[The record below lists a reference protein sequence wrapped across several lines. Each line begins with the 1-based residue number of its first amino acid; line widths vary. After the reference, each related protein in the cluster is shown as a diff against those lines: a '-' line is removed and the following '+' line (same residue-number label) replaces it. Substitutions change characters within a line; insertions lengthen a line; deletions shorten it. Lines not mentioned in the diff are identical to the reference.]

1 MRASLD
7 STLLILANILA
18 VKAQSCP
25 DIHIFGARETSVAPG
40 FGSAGQL
47 VDMIIAD
54 HPGATSEAIDY
65 PACGGQASCGGV
77 QYGDSAKQG
86 TQAVTTAVNGLNQRC
101 PQTKIVL
108 VGYSQG
114 GQIMDNNI
122 CGGPDSGAGIS
133 DSSVLLSASAVQ
145 QVKAVIMLGDPRFV
159 SGLSYGVGTCTAGG
173 FDARP
178 AGFTCPNA
186 DKVQIYC
193 DSQDPFCCNGNDSNH
208 HQQYLVKEYFLAPNF
223 DMPPPPRGLIK
234 LGTILGD
241 LRGFHSFNLYHPQP
255 IPASQLLPV
264 ETQDS
269 VDIDILNLHSDHHP
283 LMERAL
289 GLIGQG
295 PRAPSRRPE
304 GDHKSYIKDTI
315 ENLDD
320 ESYKPSSK
328 FKRPVYMVTGL
339 KIARGASYSS
349 RVTSR
354 VAFGRDFALPR
365 NPIVSLDGE
374 SDDFIVAFK
383 VVQVRVNHKGEVKFE
398 EYNKKAVMK
407 FETSSEDENAPNDGM
422 PIAI

>member
-25 DIHIFGARETSVAPG
+25 DIHIFGARETSVSPG

-47 VDMIIAD
+47 VDMIKAD

-133 DSSVLLSASAVQ
+133 DSSVPLSASAVE

-208 HQQYLVKEYFLAPNF
+208 HQQYGQV
-223 DMPPPPRGLIK
+223 
-234 LGTILGD
+234 
-241 LRGFHSFNLYHPQP
+241 QP
-255 IPASQLLPV
+255 IPDSQLFPV

-269 VDIDILNLHSDHHP
+269 VDIDILNLHSNHHP
-283 LMERAL
+283 LTERAL
-289 GLIGQG
+289 GLIGRG
-295 PRAPSRRPE
+295 PRAPSRHPE
-304 GDHKSYIKDTI
+304 GDHKVISCEHLDTLGFTPSESYIKDTI

-320 ESYKPSSK
+320 ECLKPSSR

-339 KIARGASYSS
+339 KIARGAKYSS
-349 RVTSR
+349 RISNR
-354 VAFGRDFALPR
+354 VVVGRDFALPR
-365 NPIVSLDGE
+365 NPLVSLGVSFVHRSESVVESSWTNSDG
-374 SDDFIVAFK
+374 FIVAFK
-383 VVQVRVNHKGEVKFE
+383 VVQVWINHEGEVKFK
-398 EYNKKAVMK
+398 EYNKNAVME
-407 FETSSEDENAPNDGM
+407 FETASEDETAPTFPSDGGTL
-422 PIAI
+422 AI

>member
-7 STLLILANILA
+7 STLLILANVLA

-47 VDMIIAD
+47 VDMIKAD

-133 DSSVLLSASAVQ
+133 DSSVPLSASAVQ
-145 QVKAVIMLGDPRFV
+145 QVKAVIMLGDPRF
-159 SGLSYGVGTCTAGG
+159 

-178 AGFTCPNA
+178 AGFSCPNA

-208 HQQYLVKEYFLAPNF
+208 HQQYVNIYGKEALAFVNS
-223 DMPPPPRGLIK
+223 K
-234 LGTILGD
+234 L
-241 LRGFHSFNLYHPQP
+241 
-255 IPASQLLPV
+255 
-264 ETQDS
+264 
-269 VDIDILNLHSDHHP
+269 
-283 LMERAL
+283 
-289 GLIGQG
+289 
-295 PRAPSRRPE
+295 
-304 GDHKSYIKDTI
+304 
-315 ENLDD
+315 
-320 ESYKPSSK
+320 
-328 FKRPVYMVTGL
+328 
-339 KIARGASYSS
+339 
-349 RVTSR
+349 
-354 VAFGRDFALPR
+354 
-365 NPIVSLDGE
+365 
-374 SDDFIVAFK
+374 
-383 VVQVRVNHKGEVKFE
+383 
-398 EYNKKAVMK
+398 
-407 FETSSEDENAPNDGM
+407 
-422 PIAI
+422 

>member
-18 VKAQSCP
+18 VQAQSCP

-47 VDMIIAD
+47 VEMIKAD

-101 PQTKIVL
+101 PQTKIVM

-122 CGGPDSGAGIS
+122 CGGPDSGAGVS
-133 DSSVLLSASAVQ
+133 DSSVPLSASAVQ

-159 SGLSYGVGTCTAGG
+159 SGLPYGVGTCTAGG

-178 AGFTCPNA
+178 AGFSCPNA

-208 HQQYLVKEYFLAPNF
+208 HQQYVNIYGKDALAFVNS
-223 DMPPPPRGLIK
+223 K
-234 LGTILGD
+234 L
-241 LRGFHSFNLYHPQP
+241 
-255 IPASQLLPV
+255 
-264 ETQDS
+264 
-269 VDIDILNLHSDHHP
+269 
-283 LMERAL
+283 
-289 GLIGQG
+289 
-295 PRAPSRRPE
+295 
-304 GDHKSYIKDTI
+304 
-315 ENLDD
+315 
-320 ESYKPSSK
+320 
-328 FKRPVYMVTGL
+328 
-339 KIARGASYSS
+339 
-349 RVTSR
+349 
-354 VAFGRDFALPR
+354 
-365 NPIVSLDGE
+365 
-374 SDDFIVAFK
+374 
-383 VVQVRVNHKGEVKFE
+383 
-398 EYNKKAVMK
+398 
-407 FETSSEDENAPNDGM
+407 
-422 PIAI
+422 